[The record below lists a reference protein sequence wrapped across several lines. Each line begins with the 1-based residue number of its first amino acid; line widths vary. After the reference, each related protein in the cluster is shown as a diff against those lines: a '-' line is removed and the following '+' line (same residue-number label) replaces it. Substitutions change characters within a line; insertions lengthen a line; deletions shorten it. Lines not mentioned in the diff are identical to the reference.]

1 MAHVRLLGGSAP
13 AAVVDVVDGV
23 GSDVVVVDVVDG
35 VGSDVVVVALPAS
48 EPGVII
54 VTRAAARAIVTTA
67 PAFLKSGLRRLL
79 IARDNR
85 TITVVP

>member
-1 MAHVRLLGGSAP
+1 
-13 AAVVDVVDGV
+13 
-23 GSDVVVVDVVDG
+23 VDG

-48 EPGVII
+48 EPGVIT
-54 VTRAAARAIVTTA
+54 VTRTAASAIVTTA